1 MDISSIMTTL
11 LSSDSVSG
19 LSKKTGASKN
29 EVTSV
34 LTSALPMLLQGAQSQ
49 ADDEETAAGFEKAL
63 EDHSND
69 DTSNLLSFMN
79 GVDLEDGAKIIG
91 HLLGGNTS
99 STTKKVSKSSGA
111 SADSTA
117 QIMSAAA
124 PLLMSLLG
132 QSSKSESK
140 TKKKSSSG
148 TGDLMGQLVSTA
160 LANVDV
166 GSLLTGLLTD
176 KKTTKKKTTSAKK
189 TTTTAKKS
197 TSTAKKT
204 TTAKKSTTA
213 KKTTTKKK
221 AASDGLDLG
230 DVAGLLTKLL
240 K

>member
-34 LTSALPMLLQGAQSQ
+34 LASALPMLLQGAQSQ

-132 QSSKSESK
+132 QSSKFESK

-189 TTTTAKKS
+189 TTTTAKK
-197 TSTAKKT
+197 TTAAKKT

-221 AASDGLDLG
+221 AASDGIDLG